1 MKVKAHKPFHIRDGF
16 FLTRIGYQ
24 RIIIYSIEIR
34 LSLMI
39 NLNGISMDNQNEKD
53 KPENTS
59 NAFDLSKEEPKN
71 NDTENNALT
80 QKDKNGES
88 EKDASSQWVREILE
102 DRGEPDDA
110 MIEEL
115 DHLPVKKGDLPDWIN
130 TLSQSGQEP
139 QLSDENIDSS
149 QQSPNEIRYKSL
161 DDSWD
166 TETPIDDN
174 ILEEQKEELEA
185 DIQPDEGFVEISQ
198 FDLEA
203 SENIDAEVSNFTEP
217 DEDQEELPD
226 WLEEMIEEPVEAA
239 RYVDE
244 ISDIASEYD
253 EPTKPVIITR
263 EDLEDEDLVEKQT
276 LEEST
281 ITSDLSL
288 KQQEKGIVME
298 EDEIAEYSEIGD
310 FGEEIPGGEKPITE
324 EEILPIEEPIDNEI
338 LVEDE
343 ELPAI
348 PPDAGLSEKS
358 DAYEVNG
365 DEEEIQEEGFPKTLK
380 FAKYLLD
387 QGEIDP
393 SFEIFQTYVK
403 KSAYLEEIKAW
414 VQEAVMVNEAP
425 SNLLWELLG
434 DIAFKQNEPNQA
446 LTAYTKAISLL
457 MKK

>member
-1 MKVKAHKPFHIRDGF
+1 
-16 FLTRIGYQ
+16 
-24 RIIIYSIEIR
+24 
-34 LSLMI
+34 
-39 NLNGISMDNQNEKD
+39 MDNQNEKD
-53 KPENTS
+53 KSENTS
-59 NAFDLSKEEPKN
+59 NAFDSSEEQPKN
-71 NDTENNALT
+71 NDAENNALT
-80 QKDKNGES
+80 QEDKNGES

-102 DRGEPDDA
+102 DRGEQDDA

-130 TLSQSGQEP
+130 TLSQAGQEP
-139 QLSDENIDSS
+139 QFSDENIESS
-149 QQSPNEIRYKSL
+149 QESPNEIRYKSL

-166 TETPIDDN
+166 TEMPIDDN
-174 ILEEQKEELEA
+174 TFEEQKEKLKAE
-185 DIQPDEGFVEISQ
+185 IQPDEGFVEISQ

-226 WLEEMIEEPVEAA
+226 WLEEMIEEPADAA
-239 RYVDE
+239 LDVDE
-244 ISDIASEYD
+244 ITDIPSDYD

-263 EDLEDEDLVEKQT
+263 EESEDEDLVEKQT

-288 KQQEKGIVME
+288 KQEEEEGIVME
-298 EDEIAEYSEIGD
+298 EDEIPEYSEIGD
-310 FGEEIPGGEKPITE
+310 FGEDIPVEEKPIPE
-324 EEILPIEEPIDNEI
+324 EEILPIEGPTDNEI

-358 DAYEVNG
+358 DAHEVNR

-414 VQEAVMVNEAP
+414 VQETVMVNEAP

-446 LTAYTKAISLL
+446 LTDYTKAISLL